1 MSKLEEKRKKAK
13 LKRIASELLK
23 DSQKA
28 MKDKIDKAINSGSLD
43 IDSWDE
49 RTFILPKIIAAAL
62 LEDEA
67 EQYKGKGTSFEKS
80 VKKEIKNLRYFL

>member
-1 MSKLEEKRKKAK
+1 MSKLEDKRKKAK
-13 LKRIASELLK
+13 LKRLASEMLK

-49 RTFILPKIIAAAL
+49 RMILPKVIVAAI

-80 VKKEIKNLRYFL
+80 VKKEITNLKYFL

>member
-1 MSKLEEKRKKAK
+1 MSKLEDKRKKAK
-13 LKRIASELLK
+13 LKRLASEMLK

-49 RTFILPKIIAAAL
+49 RMILPKVIVAAI

-67 EQYKGKGTSFEKS
+67 GQYKGKGTSFEKS
-80 VKKEIKNLRYFL
+80 VKKQITNLKYFL